1 MRFMRTAAL
10 LKSAVLLQAVV
21 LQAAVPPVPRH
32 APEFVI
38 HFPDG
43 SQSLLSSYRGKVVA
57 LLFVY
62 TTCVHCQHTSQVFT
76 KLTAE
81 YGARGFQPIDVAF
94 NEMANLFVKDF
105 VKEFGI
111 TYPVGFSPRDPVL
124 DYLGIPV
131 IDRFVVPQI
140 VWIDRKGTIR
150 SQTPP
155 LGDEKLLK
163 ETYWREMIETLLKEP
178 AESAKKPP
186 VHKATSAKKT

>member
-1 MRFMRTAAL
+1 MRFFRAAAL
-10 LKSAVLLQAVV
+10 LMSAVLV
-21 LQAAVPPVPRH
+21 QAAVPPVPRH
-32 APEFVI
+32 SPEFVI

-62 TTCVHCQHTSQVFT
+62 TTCVHCQNTS
-76 KLTAE
+76 KLFAKLNTE

-105 VKEFGI
+105 IKDNGVN
-111 TYPVGFSPRDPVL
+111 YPVGFSPRDPVL

-131 IDRFVVPQI
+131 IERYVVPQI
-140 VWIDRKGTIR
+140 VWIDRKGNIR

-155 LGDEKLLK
+155 LGEDKLLK
-163 ETYWREMIETLLKEP
+163 ESYWREMIETLLKEP
-178 AESAKKPP
+178 AESAKKP
-186 VHKATSAKKT
+186 VHRPTSAKKT

>member
-10 LKSAVLLQAVV
+10 LISAVF

-62 TTCVHCQHTSQVFT
+62 TTCIHCQHTSQVFSQLNT
-76 KLTAE
+76 E
-81 YGARGFQPIDVAF
+81 FGARGFQPLDVAF
-94 NEMANLFVKDF
+94 NDMANLFVKDF
-105 VKEFGI
+105 VKEFGVN
-111 TYPVGFSPRDPVL
+111 YPVGFSPREPVL

-131 IDRFVVPQI
+131 IERFVVPQI
-140 VWIDRKGTIR
+140 VWIDRKGNIR

-155 LGDEKLLK
+155 LGDDKLLK

>member
-10 LKSAVLLQAVV
+10 LTIAVLLQTAV
-21 LQAAVPPVPRH
+21 LQAVVPPVPRH

-150 SQTPP
+150 SQTPA

-163 ETYWREMIETLLKEP
+163 ESYWREMIETLLKEP
-178 AESAKKPP
+178 AESAKKPL

>member
-1 MRFMRTAAL
+1 MRPAAL
-10 LKSAVLLQAVV
+10 LTIAMLLQTALLQAV
-21 LQAAVPPVPRH
+21 VPPVPRH

-94 NEMANLFVKDF
+94 NDMSNLFAKDF

-111 TYPVGFSPRDPVL
+111 TYPVGFSPKEQVL

-131 IDRFVVPQI
+131 IERWVVPQI

-150 SQTPP
+150 SQTSA

-163 ETYWREMIETLLKEP
+163 ESYWREMIETLLKEP

-186 VHKATSAKKT
+186 VHRTTSAKKT